1 MAKPEWGVKRQCLS
15 CGARFYD
22 LNHDPIACPECGAV
36 FEVEALAR
44 VKRLR
49 VASRAEPVAKVVD
62 VDEDVELDDD
72 EDAALVDDDEDDAL
86 IVDEAEDEVAP
97 AAPAGAE
104 VDVEDEDDGL
114 EVDDDVLLDDDEDE
128 AADDLG
134 DLVEDKDEDLRP

>member
-36 FEVEALAR
+36 FEVEALTR

-49 VASRAEPVAKVVD
+49 AAPRVAPVAKVVD
-62 VDEDVELDDD
+62 PDEEMEDDD
-72 EDAALVDDDEDDAL
+72 VALVDDEDEDDAL
-86 IVDEAEDEVAP
+86 IVDDSEEDVAKTP
-97 AAPAGAE
+97 AATTD
-104 VDVEDEDDGL
+104 VDVEDEDDAI
-114 EVDDDVLLDDDEDE
+114 EVDDDVLLEDDEDE

-134 DLVEDKDEDLRP
+134 DLVEDKDDEDLRP